1 MSDSGDTILR
11 LTDSPSADGSEEGL
25 GWELDWAL
33 ESVWRLARDPQ
44 GLVLR
49 LVWAE
54 ESGPEREGHRLRPN
68 PR

>member
-11 LTDSPSADGSEEGL
+11 PTDSPSADGLEEGL

-49 LVWAE
+49 SVAAE
-54 ESGPEREGHRLRPN
+54 ESGPEREGHRLRSN
-68 PR
+68 LR